1 MRRSAGRQVEAIVEA
16 RGPGARGPGG
26 VDGLGLVVVHAVPWA
41 AGGAALHEVEAA
53 AVGLRTAHGLGGRVR
68 GVYMCVLCGLHSKY
82 RLLEEQTGGESCL
95 FFRGS
100 RDCFDMANIKGMGI
114 GGV

>member
-16 RGPGARGPGG
+16 WRPGARGPGG

-53 AVGLRTAHGLGGRVR
+53 AVGLRTAHGLGGGVR

-82 RLLEEQTGGESCL
+82 RLLENKQGVNHVCSFEGVETVLTWQT
-95 FFRGS
+95 S
-100 RDCFDMANIKGMGI
+100 REWE
-114 GGV
+114 